1 MPSTRNDD
9 TAVGLN
15 LLVPEATP
23 TATPPKRLFE
33 YRGIC
38 IGLFSALL
46 LSISNIL
53 IKKAHLTTG
62 AEQTFVRY
70 FIQAS
75 CMVFI
80 ILVNKLDFFGP
91 RSLRGIL
98 ILRGVFGT
106 LGLICLQYSVKL
118 INPSDAVALLHLNS
132 VLVTIFA
139 RVYLKE
145 KFSLAHLACLLC
157 AVLGVLFIAQ
167 PSFIFAK
174 FTNTTINSNATQVLE
189 AHLAPPDSLNFIYG
203 ISLGIF
209 WHYKVSDERIK
220 TKLFI
225 QLV

>member
-38 IGLFSALL
+38 IGLFSALV
-46 LSISNIL
+46 LSLSNIL

-62 AEQTFVRY
+62 AEQTFVR
-70 FIQAS
+70 FLIQAS

-106 LGLICLQYSVKL
+106 LVILCLQYSVKL
-118 INPSDAVALLHLNS
+118 INPSDAVSLLHLNS

-139 RVYLKE
+139 RIYLKE

-189 AHLAPPDSLNFIYG
+189 AHLAPPDSLNFIFG
-203 ISLGIF
+203 IFLGIF
-209 WHYKVSDERIK
+209 YTIKFPMRIK
-220 TKLFI
+220 RKLLI
-225 QLV
+225 